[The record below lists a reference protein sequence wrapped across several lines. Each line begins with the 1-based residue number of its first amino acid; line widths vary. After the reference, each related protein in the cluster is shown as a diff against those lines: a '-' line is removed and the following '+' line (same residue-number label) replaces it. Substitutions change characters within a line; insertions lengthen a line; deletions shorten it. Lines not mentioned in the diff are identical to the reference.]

1 VVATPCPRPL
11 GSAGFSLVRRCSL
24 LLHGEG
30 VEDLAASHRSRPHA
44 GAGGVAVPGWRAR
57 VGRRPQRRK
66 CFGGSGLALKSEGLG
81 NGRLLGFEFGQI

>member
-30 VEDLAASHRSRPHA
+30 VEDLAASRWPRPHA
-44 GAGGVAVPGWRAR
+44 GAVAGPGWRAR